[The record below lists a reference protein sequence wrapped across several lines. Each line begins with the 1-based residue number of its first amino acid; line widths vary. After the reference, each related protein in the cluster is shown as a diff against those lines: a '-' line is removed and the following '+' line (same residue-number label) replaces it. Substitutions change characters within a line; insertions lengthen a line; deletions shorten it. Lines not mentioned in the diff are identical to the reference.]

1 MNATYNGHSKER
13 TGGSKTTYD
22 TMEQMIA
29 ESQIKFSLD
38 ELPTQDLLDI
48 TDISGLVFT
57 KDESITENGTM
68 S

>member
-38 ELPTQDLLDI
+38 KIKMKNMQLKVSRQIFQACLMFKI
-48 TDISGLVFT
+48 CMY
-57 KDESITENGTM
+57 N
-68 S
+68 

>member
-1 MNATYNGHSKER
+1 
-13 TGGSKTTYD
+13 
-22 TMEQMIA
+22 MIKKSDLQSP

-57 KDESITENGTM
+57 KDDSISENGTM

>member
-1 MNATYNGHSKER
+1 MNANYNGHSKER
-13 TGGSKTTYD
+13 TGSNKTTYD